1 MHRVSPPSKPPDGG
15 YPPSFCFVVGG
26 TQLCG
31 SWYLSAVV
39 RLQGFSSCSPVASLR
54 RRSPKMVT
62 SSSMEG
68 ESEPGCGLRP
78 SLSLKD
84 FHHQGWGGEC
94 AELGSASRVCGG
106 PLLPSV
112 IGGKG
117 GSRPWRWQ
125 LHRARLSELSGF
137 GAAPGAAFRHG
148 SWKRFRR
155 RRACRRHPRTDLQLY
170 GLLPVLA
177 SRVWGMGEG
186 LLAAASA
193 LRSSLLLFGPP
204 EQKSSSLPLLG
215 RVTTSRSS
223 VFCCSAGPSP
233 IEWGCSYLRRWNR
246 SSICNGTSDASVFV
260 HCGRRGLNM
269 YVFSARSRVFSSF
282 SSTKTRLLVVCTT
295 SPSASRPV

>member
-1 MHRVSPPSKPPDGG
+1 MHRVFPPSKPPDGG
-15 YPPSFCFVVGG
+15 YPPPFCFVVGG

-31 SWYLSAVV
+31 SWYLSAVI
-39 RLQGFSSCSPVASLR
+39 RLQGFSSCSPAAPLR
-54 RRSPKMVT
+54 RRSPEMVT
-62 SSSMEG
+62 SSSMAG
-68 ESEPGCGLRP
+68 ESEPGRGLCP

-94 AELGSASRVCGG
+94 AESGVGPCVCGG
-106 PLLPSV
+106 PLLPLV

-125 LHRARLSELSGF
+125 LHRARLSEPSGF
-137 GAAPGAAFRHG
+137 GAAPGAASRHG

-155 RRACRRHPRTDLQLY
+155 RRAHRRHPRTDLQLY

-177 SRVWGMGEG
+177 SRVWARAGG

-193 LRSSLLLFGPP
+193 LRSSLLLFGP
-204 EQKSSSLPLLG
+204 LLG
-215 RVTTSRSS
+215 QATASRSS

-246 SSICNGTSDASVFV
+246 SSVCNGTSNASVFV
-260 HCGRRGLNM
+260 HCGCRGLNM
-269 YVFSARSRVFSSF
+269 YVNSARSRVYPHFRAL
-282 SSTKTRLLVVCTT
+282 RLACWL
-295 SPSASRPV
+295 SEPLHQA